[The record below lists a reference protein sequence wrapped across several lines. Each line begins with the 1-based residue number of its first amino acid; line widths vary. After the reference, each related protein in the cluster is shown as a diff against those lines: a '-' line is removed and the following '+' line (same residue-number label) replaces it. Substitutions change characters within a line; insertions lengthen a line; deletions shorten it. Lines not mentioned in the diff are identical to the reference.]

1 MKRVIRMK
9 AYDGNGMRI
18 AIKCDIVRAG
28 LTLGE
33 MAALVADTKDK
44 LMEILPPLRYSHFN
58 LSDARF
64 K

>member
-1 MKRVIRMK
+1 MT
-9 AYDGNGMRI
+9 AHDGNGTRM
-18 AIKCDIVRAG
+18 AIKCDIARTG

-33 MAALVADTKDK
+33 WEALVADLKDK

>member
-9 AYDGNGMRI
+9 AYDGNGTRL
-18 AIKCDIVRAG
+18 AIKCEIDRPG
-28 LTLGE
+28 LCHDE
-33 MAALVADTKDK
+33 MNALVAQAKDK